1 MLKLS
6 LRQLKYFSVTAET
19 GNIAEAAR
27 IVHVAQPSVSSAILK
42 LEGSLNLELFV
53 RHHAKGVSLT
63 PAGHRLL
70 PEANNLLQ
78 LAEELESIAR
88 VQANELSGP
97 LSVGCYS
104 TLAASYMPPII
115 AEYAKLHPK
124 VEILIEED
132 TVDDMMEKLLKGKNE
147 IALAYD
153 IDLPNDLRKLRI
165 HRARPHI
172 LLPDGHPLANRSAIS
187 LAELKDEP
195 FILLNSK
202 PAENY
207 FLSIFV
213 AVGITPNIAHRSQ
226 SFEVV
231 RSLVGQGR
239 GYSVLVT
246 RPKSELTYD
255 GLRVRAVPLSDD
267 VPEQNMC
274 TVRAPGSRATRRS
287 KEFQRICK
295 QLFENWN
302 DPLKFGP

>member
-1 MLKLS
+1 MFKLS
-6 LRQLKYFSVTAET
+6 LRQLKYFTVTAET

-27 IVHVAQPSVSSAILK
+27 VVHVAQPSVSSAILK
-42 LEGSLNLELFV
+42 LEDSLSLELFV

-70 PEANNLLQ
+70 PEANNLLR

-88 VQANELSGP
+88 GQANELSGP

-115 AEYAKLHPK
+115 AEFAKLHPK
-124 VEILIEED
+124 VEIQIEED
-132 TVDDMMEKLLKGKNE
+132 TVDDMMEKLLNGKIE
-147 IALAYD
+147 VALAYD
-153 IDLPNDLRKLRI
+153 IDLPDDLRKLRI
-165 HRARPHI
+165 HMARPHI
-172 LLPDGHPLANRSAIS
+172 LLSDGHRLVGRSTIS
-187 LAELKDEP
+187 LEELKEEP

-207 FLSIFV
+207 FLSIFE
-213 AVGITPNIAHRSQ
+213 AVGISPNIAHKSQ

-255 GLRVRAVPLSDD
+255 GLKVHAVPLSDD

-274 TVRAPGSRATRRS
+274 TVRAPGSGATRRS
-287 KEFQRICK
+287 KEFLRICK
-295 QLFENWN
+295 ELFGN
-302 DPLKFGP
+302 